1 MQTYRELDDINN
13 NYFQINF
20 YFQGTYPLVLLRQ
33 KRKEGENK
41 LYNNEVIQQDKL
53 NSFHLI
59 SSVQG
64 VM

>member
-20 YFQGTYPLVLLRQ
+20 YFQCTYPLVLIRQ

-59 SSVQG
+59 SSLQG